1 MNVTNLRVLTQ
12 TRCLSRLSCSRAI
25 FRVVAARKTYA
36 TYRGMDFGER
46 SQLLSE
52 SLDTRQ
58 RSEAKRDHVGPFPL
72 GLSPSTLRNGEKVQK
87 WSELSTGGKGA
98 HFMKHHIWK
107 GKLLML
113 GLICFIAVLRTTVRT
128 TNLGVILLGAGFSA
142 LLIYCLTSELFSS
155 NSPTVIYGDACE
167 RIKSSPQ
174 VCNSF

>member
-1 MNVTNLRVLTQ
+1 MIVTNLRVSTQ
-12 TRCLSRLSCSRAI
+12 TRCLSRLLCSREI
-25 FRVVAARKTYA
+25 FRVVAARRTYA
-36 TYRGMDFGER
+36 TYRPMDFGER

-58 RSEAKRDHVGPFPL
+58 RSEAKQDHVGPFQL
-72 GLSPSTLRNGEKVQK
+72 GLSPSALRKGEKVQK

-98 HFMKHHIWK
+98 HCLKHHIWK
-107 GKLLML
+107 GKVLLK
-113 GLICFIAVLRTTVRT
+113 LIVSLHAVLRTTVRT
-128 TNLGVILLGAGFSA
+128 TNLGVILLGAGLSA

-174 VCNSF
+174 VCISF